1 MGNKE
6 TPKYETI
13 EVNKTV
19 WFIPATPTADTEH
32 RCYYCDTSQFNNGDF
47 ELPTLSDAK
56 ELILSK
62 KLNDLKANPRGS
74 FADGEFF
81 LCWVDGGYAL
91 VQTDLKDRSSLFV
104 KKNACGLGI
113 PMPVWLVK
121 HIQDEPAL

>member
-1 MGNKE
+1 MGNNE

-13 EVNKTV
+13 EVNNTV
-19 WFIPATPTADTEH
+19 WYIPVTPTADTKH
-32 RCYYCDTSQFNNGDF
+32 WGYYCDATQFSNDDL

-62 KLNDLKANPRGS
+62 KLNDLKTNPWGS
-74 FADGEFF
+74 FVDGEFF
-81 LCWVDGGYAL
+81 ICWVDGGYAL
-91 VQTDLKDRSSLFV
+91 VQADLKDRSSIFV

-121 HIQDEPAL
+121 HIQGETAL